1 MGAFDA
7 VTLSWEGRDH
17 TIPANRVLGAI
28 ARIEDVVT
36 LEELSRYGERGT
48 MPLAKLA
55 MAYGAVLRYA
65 GANVKDDEVFTG
77 MFSDGQKQSDL
88 VTALMS
94 LLTMMLP
101 PGSIEENGG
110 NPGEATPNPPQGARL
125 AAAASSRRPTKR
137 RSEPAG

>member
-7 VTLSWEGRDH
+7 VTLAWAGSEYV
-17 TIPANRVLGAI
+17 IPGNRVMGAI

-36 LEELSRYGERGT
+36 LEELGRYGERGT

-65 GANVKDDEVFTG
+65 GANVKDDEVFAG
-77 MFSDGQKQSDL
+77 MFSDGQKQTDL

-101 PGSIEENGG
+101 LGSAEEGGG
-110 NPGEATPNPPQGARL
+110 NAGVATPNPTQGARP
-125 AAAASSRRPTKR
+125 AAAASSRKPTKR
-137 RSEPAG
+137 RSGPAG

>member
-7 VTLSWEGRDH
+7 VTLAWAGFEYV
-17 TIPANRVLGAI
+17 IPANRVMGAI

-36 LEELSRYGERGT
+36 LEELGRYGERGT

-65 GANVKDDEVFTG
+65 GAKVKDEEVFAG
-77 MFSDGQKQSDL
+77 MFSDGQKQNDL

-101 PGSIEENGG
+101 PGSVTEGGG
-110 NPGEATPNPPQGARL
+110 NTGGATANPTLGARP
-125 AAAASSRRPTKR
+125 AAAASSRKPTKR
-137 RSEPAG
+137 QSERAG